1 MTKKG
6 VVMNTKKRF
15 ISPSAMLFNSLRPD
29 NLLEQ

>member
-1 MTKKG
+1 
-6 VVMNTKKRF
+6 MNTKKRF